1 MDQTLK
7 ATSSLGKP
15 VKRTRQEALAAGERV
30 QRKQSK
36 PNEEPFVSVT
46 PFSELLESHDVTKH
60 SKTDLAHT
68 FANAVKMLSNAAT
81 NQTSDKSRVAFG
93 KKQRE
98 FEVQRLRRFL
108 YLNDK
113 VLNDKGNMVNA
124 R

>member
-46 PFSELLESHDVTKH
+46 PFSELL
-60 SKTDLAHT
+60 
-68 FANAVKMLSNAAT
+68 
-81 NQTSDKSRVAFG
+81 
-93 KKQRE
+93 
-98 FEVQRLRRFL
+98 
-108 YLNDK
+108 
-113 VLNDKGNMVNA
+113 
-124 R
+124 